1 VTPLRAVTKPS
12 AAAAAAAASRL
23 AVAAVWRASGVVQ
36 RSVSRAR
43 DIADVTMTS
52 RRRDVTMTSRLLM
65 LATTLLVTS
74 SAAAQDDYDYSL
86 DDFGEST
93 PASVTPAPV
102 LSAVHILYNTNTVFV
117 DHPPT
122 LCNII

>member
-12 AAAAAAAASRL
+12 VAAAAAAAASRL

-43 DIADVTMTS
+43 DIA
-52 RRRDVTMTSRLLM
+52 DVTMTSRLLM

-93 PASVTPAPV
+93 PASVTPTPD